1 MLEALYG
8 WMERRRLR
16 MKFHTSREKALESLD
31 LFINN
36 DVTNY
41 SLKRNY
47 DFGPIERKNVS
58 CLSPYISHRL
68 INEYE
73 ISKKVLSKYPYQK
86 VEKYIQE
93 IYWRVYWKGWLELRP
108 KVWDD
113 FTEDLNTIKE
123 SENYYLAING
133 QTKIECFNDWVKEIK
148 EYNYLHNHARMWF
161 ASIWIFTLGLPWQ
174 KGAEFF
180 MKHLLDGD
188 AASNTLS
195 WRWVGGLQTKG
206 KHYLAQSWNIGKFL
220 NRKYQNIEIKE
231 NALPLI
237 DIREYKISPIE
248 IQKNNSKNEYLIVFE
263 NDLGIE
269 SFKIKDYKKIYFV
282 LLENKNRLLELD
294 SKVLNYKKNIIKDQ
308 IKKIDDSFVLIN
320 EDEIEKLLESL
331 KNFDIVYPSIGE
343 NMSFI
348 NKKVKEKKLNLNFIT
363 RDEDIFCWNFSN
375 KGYFN
380 FKSNIP
386 KILAK
391 FQLN

>member
-1 MLEALYG
+1 
-8 WMERRRLR
+8 
-16 MKFHTSREKALESLD
+16 MKFHTSRDKALESLD
-31 LFINN
+31 TFINN
-36 DVTNY
+36 DIVNY
-41 SLKRNY
+41 SSKRNY

-73 ISKKVLSKYPYQK
+73 ISKKVLSKHPYQK

-113 FTEDLNTIKE
+113 FTEDLNTIEE

-180 MKHLLDGD
+180 MKYLLDGD

-206 KHYLAQSWNIGKFL
+206 KHYLAQSWNISKFL
-220 NRKYQNIEIKE
+220 NKKYQNIELRE
-231 NALPLI
+231 NVLPLI
-237 DIREYKISPIE
+237 DNREYKISPIE
-248 IQKNNSKNEYLIVFE
+248 IQTNNSKNEYLIVFE
-263 NDLGIE
+263 NDLSIE
-269 SFKIKDYKKIYFV
+269 SFKIKDYKKIYFI
-282 LLENKNRLLELD
+282 LLDNKSRLLKLD
-294 SKVLNYKKNIIKDQ
+294 TKVLNYKKNIIKDH
-308 IKKIDDSFVLIN
+308 IKEIDDSFVLIN
-320 EDEIEKLLESL
+320 KNETEELLESV
-331 KNFDIVYPSIGE
+331 KSFDIVYPSIGE

-348 NKKVKEKKLNLNFIT
+348 KKKVKEKKLNLNFIT

>member
-1 MLEALYG
+1 
-8 WMERRRLR
+8 
-16 MKFHTSREKALESLD
+16 MKFYTCREKALESLD
-31 LFINN
+31 TFINN
-36 DVTNY
+36 DIVNY
-41 SLKRNY
+41 SSKRNY

-73 ISKKVLSKYPYQK
+73 ISKKVLSKHPYQK

-113 FTEDLNTIKE
+113 FIEDLNTIDE

-161 ASIWIFTLGLPWQ
+161 TSIWIFTLGLPWQ

-206 KHYLAQSWNIGKFL
+206 KHYLAQSWNISKFL
-220 NRKYQNIEIKE
+220 NKKYKNIELRE
-231 NALPLI
+231 NVPPLI
-237 DIREYKISPIE
+237 DSREYKISPIE
-248 IQKNNSKNEYLIVFE
+248 TQKNSSKNKYLIVFE
-263 NDLGIE
+263 NNLSIE
-269 SFKIKDYKKIYFV
+269 ALKIKDYKKIYFI
-282 LLENKNRLLELD
+282 LLDNKHRSLTLD
-294 SKVLNYKKNIIKDQ
+294 TKVLSYKKNIIKDQ
-308 IKKIDDSFVLIN
+308 VNKIDDSFVLIN
-320 EDEIEKLLESL
+320 ENEIEETLQSL

-343 NMSFI
+343 NMSFL
-348 NKKVKEKKLNLNFIT
+348 KKIVKEKKLNLNFII

-380 FKSNIP
+380 FKSHIP

>member
-1 MLEALYG
+1 
-8 WMERRRLR
+8 
-16 MKFHTSREKALESLD
+16 MKFYTCREKALESLD
-31 LFINN
+31 TFINN
-36 DVTNY
+36 DIVNY
-41 SLKRNY
+41 SSKRNY
-47 DFGPIERKNVS
+47 DFGPTDRKNVS
-58 CLSPYISHRL
+58 CLSPYVSHRL

-73 ISKKVLSKYPYQK
+73 ISKKVLSKHSYQK

-113 FTEDLNTIKE
+113 FTEDLNIIEE
-123 SENYYLAING
+123 SENYYLAIEG

-180 MKHLLDGD
+180 MKYLLDGD

-206 KHYLAQSWNIGKFL
+206 KHYLAQSWNIRKFL
-220 NRKYQNIEIKE
+220 NKKYQNIELRE
-231 NALPLI
+231 NVLPLI
-237 DIREYKISPIE
+237 DNREYKISPIE
-248 IQKNNSKNEYLIVFE
+248 IQKNNNKNEYLIVFE
-263 NDLGIE
+263 NDLSIE
-269 SFKIKDYKKIYFV
+269 SLKIKNYKKIYFV
-282 LLENKNRLLELD
+282 LLDNKSRLLKLD

-308 IKKIDDSFVLIN
+308 INKINNSFVLIN
-320 EDEIEKLLESL
+320 ENEIEELLENL
-331 KNFDIVYPSIGE
+331 KNFDIIYPSIGE
-343 NMSFI
+343 NMSFL
-348 NKKVKEKKLNLNFIT
+348 KKMIKEKKLNLNFIT
-363 RDEDIFCWNFSN
+363 RGEDIFCWNFSN

>member
-1 MLEALYG
+1 
-8 WMERRRLR
+8 

-31 LFINN
+31 FFINN
-36 DVTNY
+36 DIVNY
-41 SLKRNY
+41 SSKRNY
-47 DFGPIERKNVS
+47 DFSPIERKNVS

-73 ISKKVLSKYPYQK
+73 ISKKVLSKHPYQK

-93 IYWRVYWKGWLELRP
+93 IYWRIYWKGWLELRP
-108 KVWDD
+108 EVWAD
-113 FTEDLNTIKE
+113 FIEDLKTIEE

-148 EYNYLHNHARMWF
+148 EHNYLHNHTRMWF
-161 ASIWIFTLGLPWQ
+161 ASIWIFTLGLSWQ

-180 MKHLLDGD
+180 MKYLLDGD

-206 KHYLAQSWNIGKFL
+206 KHYLAQSWNISKFL
-220 NRKYQNIEIKE
+220 KKQYKNIELKE
-231 NALPLI
+231 NALALI
-237 DIREYKISPIE
+237 DNREYKISPIE
-248 IQKNNSKNEYLIVFE
+248 IQKNNSRNDYLIVFE
-263 NDLGIE
+263 NDLSVE
-269 SFKIKDYKKIYFV
+269 NLKIKHYKKIYFV
-282 LLENKNRLLELD
+282 LLENKSRSLKLD
-294 SKVLNYKKNIIKDQ
+294 LKVLNYKKNIMKDQ
-308 IKKIDDSFVLIN
+308 LHNTEDNFELIN
-320 EDEIEKLLESL
+320 EDKIEELFKNL

-343 NMSFI
+343 NMSFLTKI
-348 NKKVKEKKLNLNFIT
+348 VKGKKLIINFIT

>member
-1 MLEALYG
+1 
-8 WMERRRLR
+8 
-16 MKFHTSREKALESLD
+16 MKFYTTREKALKSLEI
-31 LFINN
+31 FI
-36 DVTNY
+36 DKDIINY
-41 SLKRNY
+41 SSKRNF
-47 DFGPIERKNVS
+47 DFGPIDRKNVS

-73 ISKKVLSKYPYQK
+73 ISKKVLSKHPYQK

-108 KVWDD
+108 KVWAD
-113 FTEDLNTIKE
+113 FIEDLNIIEE
-123 SENYYLAING
+123 SENYHLAING
-133 QTKIECFNDWVKEIK
+133 KTKIECFNDWVKEIK
-148 EYNYLHNHARMWF
+148 EYNYLHNHTRMWF
-161 ASIWIFTLGLPWQ
+161 ASIWVFTLGLPWQ

-180 MKHLLDGD
+180 MKYLLDGD

-206 KHYLAQSWNIGKFL
+206 KHYLAQSWNISKFL
-220 NRKYQNIEIKE
+220 NKKYQNIELKE

-237 DIREYKISPIE
+237 DSREYKISPIE
-248 IQKNNSKNEYLIVFE
+248 IIKNDSKNEYLIVFE
-263 NDLGIE
+263 NDLSTE
-269 SFKIKDYKKIYFV
+269 NLKIKNYKKIYFV
-282 LLENKNRLLELD
+282 LLDNKSRLLKLD
-294 SKVLNYKKNIIKDQ
+294 LKVLNYKKNIMKDKLNE
-308 IKKIDDSFVLIN
+308 INDNFELIN
-320 EDEIEKLLESL
+320 ENEIEQLLENI
-331 KNFDIVYPSIGE
+331 KNFDIIYPSIGE
-343 NMSFI
+343 NMTFL
-348 NKKVKEKKLNLNFIT
+348 KKMVKEKNLVINFVA

>member
-1 MLEALYG
+1 
-8 WMERRRLR
+8 
-16 MKFHTSREKALESLD
+16 MKFHTSRDKALESLD
-31 LFINN
+31 TFINN
-36 DVTNY
+36 DILNY
-41 SLKRNY
+41 SSKRNY

-68 INEYE
+68 IDEYE

-113 FTEDLNTIKE
+113 FTEDLNIIEE

-133 QTKIECFNDWVKEIK
+133 QTKIEYFNDWVKEIK
-148 EYNYLHNHARMWF
+148 EYNYLHNHTRMWF

-195 WRWVGGLQTKG
+195 WRWIGGLQTKG
-206 KHYLAQSWNIGKFL
+206 KHYLAQSWNIDKFL
-220 NRKYQNIEIKE
+220 NKKYQNIELRE
-231 NALPLI
+231 NVLPLI
-237 DIREYKISPIE
+237 DNREYKISPIE
-248 IQKNNSKNEYLIVFE
+248 IQTNYSKNEHLIVFE
-263 NDLGIE
+263 NDLSIE
-269 SFKIKDYKKIYFV
+269 SFKIKDYKKIYFI
-282 LLENKNRLLELD
+282 LLDNKSRLLKLD
-294 SKVLNYKKNIIKDQ
+294 SKVLNYKKNILQDHIKE
-308 IKKIDDSFVLIN
+308 IDDSFVLIN
-320 EDEIEKLLESL
+320 EDEIEELLESL

-348 NKKVKEKKLNLNFIT
+348 KKKVKQKKLNLNFIT

-375 KGYFN
+375 KGFFN

>member
-1 MLEALYG
+1 
-8 WMERRRLR
+8 
-16 MKFHTSREKALESLD
+16 MKFYTSREKALESLD
-31 LFINN
+31 TFINN
-36 DVTNY
+36 DIENY

-47 DFGPIERKNVS
+47 DFSPIERKNVS

-93 IYWRVYWKGWLELRP
+93 IYWRIYWKGWLELRP
-108 KVWDD
+108 EVWTD
-113 FTEDLNTIKE
+113 FVRDLNTIEE
-123 SENYYLAING
+123 SKNYYLAING
-133 QTKIECFNDWVKEIK
+133 QTQIECFNDWVKEIK
-148 EYNYLHNHARMWF
+148 EHNYLHNHTRMWF
-161 ASIWIFTLGLPWQ
+161 ASIWIFTLGLSWQ

-180 MKHLLDGD
+180 MKYLLDGD

-206 KHYLAQSWNIGKFL
+206 KHYLAQSWNISKFL
-220 NRKYQNIEIKE
+220 KKQYKNIELKE
-231 NALPLI
+231 NALALI
-237 DIREYKISPIE
+237 DNREYKISPIE
-248 IQKNNSKNEYLIVFE
+248 IQKNNSRNDYLIVFE
-263 NDLGIE
+263 NDLSVENI
-269 SFKIKDYKKIYFV
+269 KIKHYKKIYFV
-282 LLENKNRLLELD
+282 LLENKSRSLKLD
-294 SKVLNYKKNIIKDQ
+294 LKVLNYKKNIMKDQ
-308 IKKIDDSFVLIN
+308 LHNTEDNFELIN
-320 EDEIEKLLESL
+320 EDKIEELFKNL

-343 NMSFI
+343 NMSFLTKI
-348 NKKVKEKKLNLNFIT
+348 VKGKKLIINFIT

>member
-1 MLEALYG
+1 
-8 WMERRRLR
+8 ME
-16 MKFHTSREKALESLD
+16 FHTSREKALECLD
-31 LFINN
+31 TFINR
-36 DVTNY
+36 DIINY
-41 SLKRNY
+41 SSKRNY
-47 DFGPIERKNVS
+47 DFGPTERKNVS

-73 ISKKVLSKYPYQK
+73 ISKKVLSKHPYQK

-108 KVWDD
+108 KVWAD
-113 FTEDLNTIKE
+113 FTDDLNIIEE
-123 SENYYLAING
+123 SENYHLAING

-180 MKHLLDGD
+180 MKYLLDGD

-195 WRWVGGLQTKG
+195 WRWIGGLQTKG
-206 KHYLAQSWNIGKFL
+206 KHYLAQSWNINKFL
-220 NRKYQNIEIKE
+220 NKKYQNIDLRE
-231 NALPLI
+231 NALPLT
-237 DIREYKISPIE
+237 DNREYKILPIE
-248 IQKNNSKNEYLIVFE
+248 IPKNNSKNECLIVFE
-263 NDLGIE
+263 NDLSIE
-269 SFKIKDYKKIYFV
+269 NFKIKDYKKIYFV
-282 LLENKNRLLELD
+282 LLDNKSRLLELD
-294 SKVLNYKKNIIKDQ
+294 LKVLSYKKNIIKDQ

-320 EDEIEKLLESL
+320 EDEIEELLESL

-348 NKKVKEKKLNLNFIT
+348 KKKVKEKKLNLNFIT

>member
-1 MLEALYG
+1 
-8 WMERRRLR
+8 

-31 LFINN
+31 IFINN
-36 DVTNY
+36 DIVNY
-41 SLKRNY
+41 SSKRNY
-47 DFGPIERKNVS
+47 DFSPIERQNVS

-73 ISKKVLSKYPYQK
+73 ISKKVLSKHPYQK

-93 IYWRVYWKGWLELRP
+93 IYWRIYWKGWLELRP
-108 KVWDD
+108 EVWTD
-113 FTEDLNTIKE
+113 FIEDLKTIEE

-148 EYNYLHNHARMWF
+148 EYNYLHNHTRMWF

-220 NRKYQNIEIKE
+220 NKQYKNIELKE
-231 NALPLI
+231 NAPSLI
-237 DIREYKISPIE
+237 DNREYKISPIQ
-248 IQKNNSKNEYLIVFE
+248 IQKNKSKNDYLIVFE
-263 NDLGIE
+263 NDLSIE
-269 SFKIKDYKKIYFV
+269 NLKIKDYKTIYFT
-282 LLENKNRLLELD
+282 LLDNKNRSIKLD
-294 SKVLNYKKNIIKDQ
+294 SKVLNYKKNIMKDQ
-308 IKKIDDSFVLIN
+308 LNKTDNNFKFIN
-320 EDEIEKLLESL
+320 ENKTEELLENS

-343 NMSFI
+343 NMSFLTKMVKK
-348 NKKVKEKKLNLNFIT
+348 NKLIINFIT
-363 RDEDIFCWNFSN
+363 RDEDVFCWNFSN

>member
-1 MLEALYG
+1 
-8 WMERRRLR
+8 
-16 MKFHTSREKALESLD
+16 MKFHTSRDKALESLD
-31 LFINN
+31 AFINN
-36 DVTNY
+36 DIINY
-41 SLKRNY
+41 SSKRNY

-73 ISKKVLSKYPYQK
+73 ISKKVLSKHPYQK

-113 FTEDLNTIKE
+113 FTEDLNTIEE
-123 SENYYLAING
+123 SKNYYLATNG

-180 MKHLLDGD
+180 MKYLLDGD

-220 NRKYQNIEIKE
+220 NKKYQNIKLIE

-237 DIREYKISPIE
+237 DNREYKISPIK
-248 IQKNNSKNEYLIVFE
+248 IQKNNSKNKYLIVFE
-263 NDLGIE
+263 NDLSIE
-269 SFKIKDYKKIYFV
+269 NLKIKDYKKIYFI
-282 LLENKNRLLELD
+282 LLENKSRLLKLD
-294 SKVLNYKKNIIKDQ
+294 SKVLDYKKNIIKSQ
-308 IKKIDDSFVLIN
+308 IQKIDDSLVLSN
-320 EDEIEKLLESL
+320 ENEIDELFNSL
-331 KNFDIVYPSIGE
+331 KNFDIIYPSIGE
-343 NMSFI
+343 NMSFL
-348 NKKVKEKKLNLNFIT
+348 KKQIKEKKLNLNFIT
-363 RDEDIFCWNFSN
+363 RDEDVFCWNFSN

-380 FKSNIP
+380 FKSSIP
-386 KILAK
+386 KILVK

>member
-1 MLEALYG
+1 
-8 WMERRRLR
+8 
-16 MKFHTSREKALESLD
+16 MKFHTTREKALKSLET
-31 LFINN
+31 FINK
-36 DVTNY
+36 DIVNY
-41 SLKRNY
+41 SSKRNH
-47 DFGPIERKNVS
+47 DFGPIDRKNVS

-73 ISKKVLSKYPYQK
+73 ISKKVLSKHPYQK

-108 KVWDD
+108 KVWAD
-113 FTEDLNTIKE
+113 FIEDLNIIEE
-123 SENYYLAING
+123 SENYHLAING

-148 EYNYLHNHARMWF
+148 EYNYLHNHTRMWF
-161 ASIWIFTLGLPWQ
+161 ASIWIFTLDLPWQ

-195 WRWVGGLQTKG
+195 WRWIGGLQTKG
-206 KHYLAQSWNIGKFL
+206 KHYLAQTWNISKFL
-220 NRKYQNIEIKE
+220 KKQYKNIELRE
-231 NALPLI
+231 NVLPLI
-237 DIREYKISPIE
+237 DNREYKILPLE
-248 IQKNNSKNEYLIVFE
+248 IQKSNFRNDCLIVFE
-263 NDLGIE
+263 NDLSVE
-269 SFKIKDYKKIYFV
+269 SLKIKDYKKIYFI
-282 LLENKNRLLELD
+282 LLDNNLRSIKLD
-294 SKVLNYKKNIIKDQ
+294 SKVLKYKKNIMEDQ
-308 IKKIDDSFVLIN
+308 LNEINDNFELIN
-320 EDEIEKLLESL
+320 ENKIEELLENL

-343 NMSFI
+343 NMTFL
-348 NKKVKEKKLNLNFIT
+348 KKIVKEKKLAVNFIT
-363 RDEDIFCWNFSN
+363 REEDIFCWNFSN

>member
-1 MLEALYG
+1 V
-8 WMERRRLR
+8 
-16 MKFHTSREKALESLD
+16 KFHTSREKALESLD
-31 LFINN
+31 IFINN
-36 DVTNY
+36 DVVNY

-47 DFGPIERKNVS
+47 DFGPTERKNVS

-73 ISKKVLSKYPYQK
+73 ISKKVLSKHPYQK

-108 KVWDD
+108 KVWTD
-113 FTEDLNTIKE
+113 FTEDLNIIEE
-123 SENYYLAING
+123 SENYHLAING
-133 QTKIECFNDWVKEIK
+133 QTRIECFNDWVKEIK

-206 KHYLAQSWNIGKFL
+206 KHYLAQSWNISKFL
-220 NRKYQNIEIKE
+220 NKQYKNIELIE
-231 NALPLI
+231 NALPII
-237 DIREYKISPIE
+237 DNREYKISPIE
-248 IQKNNSKNEYLIVFE
+248 IQKNNIRNNYLIVFE
-263 NDLGIE
+263 NDLSVE
-269 SFKIKDYKKIYFV
+269 NLKIKDYKKIYFV
-282 LLENKNRLLELD
+282 LLDNKSRSLKLD
-294 SKVLNYKKNIIKDQ
+294 SKVLNYKKNIMKNQ
-308 IKKIDDSFVLIN
+308 LSKTDDNFELIN
-320 EDEIEKLLESL
+320 ENKTEELMENS
-331 KNFDIVYPSIGE
+331 KNFDIIYPSIGE

-348 NKKVKEKKLNLNFIT
+348 TKMVKEKKLIINFIT
-363 RDEDIFCWNFSN
+363 RDEDVFCWNFSN

-380 FKSNIP
+380 FKLNIP

>member
-1 MLEALYG
+1 
-8 WMERRRLR
+8 
-16 MKFHTSREKALESLD
+16 MKFYTSREKALESLE
-31 LFINN
+31 LFINK
-36 DVTNY
+36 DVVNY
-41 SLKRNY
+41 SSKRNY
-47 DFGPIERKNVS
+47 DFGPVDRKNVS

-73 ISKKVLSKYPYQK
+73 ISKKVLSKHPYQK

-108 KVWDD
+108 KVWTD
-113 FTEDLNTIKE
+113 FVEDLNSIE
-123 SENYYLAING
+123 ENENYHLAIDG
-133 QTKIECFNDWVKEIK
+133 KTKIECFNDWVKEIK
-148 EYNYLHNHARMWF
+148 EYNYLHNHTRMWF

-206 KHYLAQSWNIGKFL
+206 KHYLAQSWNISKFL
-220 NRKYQNIEIKE
+220 NKKYKNIELRE
-231 NALPLI
+231 NVLPLI
-237 DIREYKISPIE
+237 DNREYKIFPID
-248 IQKNNSKNEYLIVFE
+248 IQKNNNKNEYLIIFE
-263 NDLGIE
+263 NDLSVE
-269 SFKIKDYKKIYFV
+269 NLKIKDYKKIYFI
-282 LLENKNRLLELD
+282 LLDNRHRSVALD
-294 SKVLNYKKNIIKDQ
+294 SKVLNYKKKIMKEQLNKKDNN
-308 IKKIDDSFVLIN
+308 FELIN
-320 EDEIEKLLESL
+320 ENKIEEILESL

-343 NMSFI
+343 NMSFL
-348 NKKVKEKKLNLNFIT
+348 KKMVKEKKLSLNFIT

-391 FQLN
+391 FKLN

>member
-1 MLEALYG
+1 
-8 WMERRRLR
+8 
-16 MKFHTSREKALESLD
+16 MKFYTCREKALESLD
-31 LFINN
+31 TFINN
-36 DVTNY
+36 DIVNY
-41 SLKRNY
+41 SSKRNY
-47 DFGPIERKNVS
+47 DFGPTDRKNVS
-58 CLSPYISHRL
+58 CLSPYVSHRL
-68 INEYE
+68 IDEYE
-73 ISKKVLSKYPYQK
+73 ISKKVLSKHSYQK

-113 FTEDLNTIKE
+113 FIGDLNIIKE

-133 QTKIECFNDWVKEIK
+133 QTKIECFNDLVQEIK

-220 NRKYQNIEIKE
+220 NKKYKNIELKE
-231 NALPLI
+231 NAPPLI
-237 DIREYKISPIE
+237 DNREYKISPIE

-263 NDLGIE
+263 NDLSIE

-282 LLENKNRLLELD
+282 LLDNKSRHLELD
-294 SKVLNYKKNIIKDQ
+294 SKVLNYKKNIIKDH
-308 IKKIDDSFVLIN
+308 IKEIDDSFVLVN
-320 EDEIEKLLESL
+320 EDEIEELLGSL

-348 NKKVKEKKLNLNFIT
+348 KKKVKEKNLNLNFIT
-363 RDEDIFCWNFSN
+363 REEDIFCWNFSN

>member
-1 MLEALYG
+1 
-8 WMERRRLR
+8 

-31 LFINN
+31 IFINN
-36 DVTNY
+36 DIINY
-41 SLKRNY
+41 SSKRNY

-73 ISKKVLSKYPYQK
+73 ISKKVLSKHPYQK

-108 KVWDD
+108 KVWAD
-113 FTEDLNTIKE
+113 FTDDLNIIEE
-123 SENYYLAING
+123 SENYHLAING

-180 MKHLLDGD
+180 MKYLLDGD

-206 KHYLAQSWNIGKFL
+206 KHYLAQSWNISKFL
-220 NRKYQNIEIKE
+220 NKKYQNIELRE
-231 NALPLI
+231 NVLPLI
-237 DIREYKISPIE
+237 DNREYKISPIE
-248 IQKNNSKNEYLIVFE
+248 IQTNNSKNEYLIVFE
-263 NDLGIE
+263 NDLSLE
-269 SFKIKDYKKIYFV
+269 SFKIKDYKKIYFI
-282 LLENKNRLLELD
+282 LLDNKSRLLELD
-294 SKVLNYKKNIIKDQ
+294 TKVLNYKKNIIKDH
-308 IKKIDDSFVLIN
+308 IKGINDSFLLIN
-320 EDEIEKLLESL
+320 KDETEELLESE
-331 KNFDIVYPSIGE
+331 KNFDILYPSIGE

-348 NKKVKEKKLNLNFIT
+348 KKKVIEKKLNLNFII

>member
-1 MLEALYG
+1 
-8 WMERRRLR
+8 
-16 MKFHTSREKALESLD
+16 MKFHTSREKALESLGI
-31 LFINN
+31 FIDN
-36 DVTNY
+36 DIVNY
-41 SLKRNY
+41 SSKRNY
-47 DFGPIERKNVS
+47 DFGPIARKNVS

-73 ISKKVLSKYPYQK
+73 ISKKVLSKHPYQR

-113 FTEDLNTIKE
+113 FVEDLSTIEE
-123 SENYYLAING
+123 SENYHLAING

-148 EYNYLHNHARMWF
+148 EYNYLHNHTRMWF

-180 MKHLLDGD
+180 MKYLLDGD

-206 KHYLAQSWNIGKFL
+206 KHYLAQTWNISKFL
-220 NRKYQNIEIKE
+220 SKQYKNIELREIT
-231 NALPLI
+231 LPLV
-237 DIREYKISPIE
+237 DNREYKISPIE
-248 IQKNNSKNEYLIVFE
+248 IKKSKIRNDCLIVFE
-263 NDLGIE
+263 NDL
-269 SFKIKDYKKIYFV
+269 SVDSLKIKDYKKIYLILLDNKHRSLKLDLKVLIYKKSIMEDKLNEINDNFELINENKIED
-282 LLENKNRLLELD
+282 LLEN
-294 SKVLNYKKNIIKDQ
+294 
-308 IKKIDDSFVLIN
+308 
-320 EDEIEKLLESL
+320 L

-343 NMSFI
+343 NMTFL
-348 NKKVKEKKLNLNFIT
+348 NKMVKQKKLVINFIT
-363 RDEDIFCWNFSN
+363 RDEDVFCWNFSN

>member
-1 MLEALYG
+1 
-8 WMERRRLR
+8 ME
-16 MKFHTSREKALESLD
+16 FHTSREKALESLD
-31 LFINN
+31 IFINH
-36 DVTNY
+36 DIINY
-41 SLKRNY
+41 SSKRNY
-47 DFGPIERKNVS
+47 DFGPTERTNVS

-73 ISKKVLSKYPYQK
+73 ISKKVLSKHPYQK

-93 IYWRVYWKGWLELRP
+93 IYWRIYWKGWLELRP
-108 KVWDD
+108 KVWTD
-113 FTEDLNTIKE
+113 FIEDLNIINET
-123 SENYYLAING
+123 ENYHLAING

-161 ASIWIFTLGLPWQ
+161 SSIWIFTLGLPWQ

-180 MKHLLDGD
+180 MRHLLDGD

-195 WRWVGGLQTKG
+195 WRWVAGLQTKG
-206 KHYLAQSWNIGKFL
+206 KNYLAQSWNISKFL
-220 NRKYQNIEIKE
+220 NKQYKNIELRE

-237 DIREYKISPIE
+237 DDREYQITPIE
-248 IQKNNSKNEYLIVFE
+248 IKKSKSKNDYLVVFE

-269 SFKIKDYKKIYFV
+269 NLKIKDYKKIYFI
-282 LLENKNRLLELD
+282 LLDNNQRILKLD
-294 SKVLNYKKNIIKDQ
+294 LKVLNYKKNIIKNKLNKTDNN
-308 IKKIDDSFVLIN
+308 FEYVN
-320 EDEIEKLLESL
+320 ENKTEALLESL
-331 KNFDIVYPSIGE
+331 KNFDIIYPSIGE
-343 NMSFI
+343 NMSFL
-348 NKKVKEKKLNLNFIT
+348 KKVDKKKKLILNFII
-363 RDEDIFCWNFSN
+363 RDEDTFCWNFSN

>member
-1 MLEALYG
+1 
-8 WMERRRLR
+8 
-16 MKFHTSREKALESLD
+16 MKFYTSRHKALESLD
-31 LFINN
+31 TFINN
-36 DVTNY
+36 DIVNY
-41 SLKRNY
+41 SSKRNY

-113 FTEDLNTIKE
+113 FTEDLNSIKE

-220 NRKYQNIEIKE
+220 NKKFQNIELRE

-237 DIREYKISPIE
+237 DSREYKVSPIE
-248 IQKNNSKNEYLIVFE
+248 IQKNKSKNEYLLVFE
-263 NDLGIE
+263 NDLSIE
-269 SFKIKDYKKIYFV
+269 NFKIKDYKKIYFV

-294 SKVLNYKKNIIKDQ
+294 SKVLNYKKNIIEE
-308 IKKIDDSFVLIN
+308 KINKTSDSFLLTN
-320 EDEIEKLLESL
+320 KNEIEELLESL

-343 NMSFI
+343 NMSFL
-348 NKKVKEKKLNLNFIT
+348 KKMVKEKNIIINFIT

>member
-1 MLEALYG
+1 
-8 WMERRRLR
+8 
-16 MKFHTSREKALESLD
+16 MKFHTSRDKALESLD
-31 LFINN
+31 NFINN
-36 DVTNY
+36 DIIDY
-41 SLKRNY
+41 SSKRNY

-73 ISKKVLSKYPYQK
+73 ISKKVLSKHPYQK

-113 FTEDLNTIKE
+113 FTEDLNIIEE
-123 SENYYLAING
+123 SENYFLAING

-180 MKHLLDGD
+180 MKYLLDGD

-206 KHYLAQSWNIGKFL
+206 KHYLAQSWNIDKFL
-220 NRKYQNIEIKE
+220 NKKYQNIELKE

-237 DIREYKISPIE
+237 DNREYKISPTE
-248 IQKNNSKNEYLIVFE
+248 IQKKNSKNKYLIVFE
-263 NDLGIE
+263 NDLSME
-269 SFKIKDYKKIYFV
+269 SSKIKDYKKIYFV
-282 LLENKNRLLELD
+282 LLDNKSRLLKLD
-294 SKVLNYKKNIIKDQ
+294 SNVLNYKKNIIKDQ
-308 IKKIDDSFVLIN
+308 TNKIDDSFVLTN
-320 EDEIEKLLESL
+320 ENEIKELLESL

-343 NMSFI
+343 NMSFL
-348 NKKVKEKKLNLNFIT
+348 KKIFKEKKLNLNFIT

>member
-1 MLEALYG
+1 
-8 WMERRRLR
+8 
-16 MKFHTSREKALESLD
+16 MKFHTSRDKALESLD
-31 LFINN
+31 TFINN
-36 DVTNY
+36 DIVNY
-41 SLKRNY
+41 SSKRNY

-73 ISKKVLSKYPYQK
+73 ISKKVLSKHPYQK

-113 FTEDLNTIKE
+113 FTEDLNTIEE

-148 EYNYLHNHARMWF
+148 ECNYLHNHARMWF

-180 MKHLLDGD
+180 MKYLLDGD

-206 KHYLAQSWNIGKFL
+206 KHYLAQSWNISKFL
-220 NRKYQNIEIKE
+220 NKKYQNIKLRE
-231 NALPLI
+231 NAHSLI
-237 DIREYKISPIE
+237 DNREYKISPIE
-248 IQKNNSKNEYLIVFE
+248 IQKNDNKNEYLIVFE
-263 NDLGIE
+263 NNLSIE
-269 SFKIKDYKKIYFV
+269 SLKIKEYKKIYFV
-282 LLENKNRLLELD
+282 LLDNKSRLLKLD
-294 SKVLNYKKNIIKDQ
+294 SKVLDYKKNIIKDQ
-308 IKKIDDSFVLIN
+308 INKIDDSFVLIN
-320 EDEIEKLLESL
+320 ENEIKELLESL
-331 KNFDIVYPSIGE
+331 KNFDIIYPSIGE
-343 NMSFI
+343 NMSFL
-348 NKKVKEKKLNLNFIT
+348 KKIVKEKKLNLNFIT
-363 RDEDIFCWNFSN
+363 RSEDIFCWNFSN